1 MANFAAPMTER
12 LDAYIESL
20 IFVAQHPV
28 TREDIRYHL
37 ENALQ
42 AKIAPDEVDEALARL
57 QERYWD
63 DLYAMEIVEVA
74 GGFQFVTKGAYHH
87 IAGQYLKQLTK
98 RRLSKVA
105 LETLAIIAY
114 RQPVSR
120 AEIEKIRGVNADYAI
135 DKLLEKELV
144 EIAGRSEGPGKPLLY
159 KTSGKFMDYFGL
171 RSMADLPQLKDFQ
184 LPAEQIGE
192 PSAFDEVVPSE
203 MHPFED
209 EDRDLPGDMS
219 PASIDDSEE

>member
-1 MANFAAPMTER
+1 MANFAAPMSER

-20 IFVAQHPV
+20 IFVAQQPV

-42 AKIAPDEVDEALARL
+42 DVISPEEVDDALNRL

-63 DLYAMEIVEVA
+63 DRFAMEIVEVA

-120 AEIEKIRGVNADYAI
+120 GEIEKIRGVNSDYAI
-135 DKLLEKELV
+135 DKLLEKEL
-144 EIAGRSEGPGKPLLY
+144 ISLAGRSTGPGKPLLY
-159 KTSGKFMDYFGL
+159 ATSEKFMDYFGL
-171 RSMADLPQLKDFQ
+171 RSMDDLPQLKDF
-184 LPAEQIGE
+184 LTPDEEIGE
-192 PSAFDEVVPSE
+192 PYPVEEVVIHSIAQGDTTDESE
-203 MHPFED
+203 
-209 EDRDLPGDMS
+209 
-219 PASIDDSEE
+219 

>member
-1 MANFAAPMTER
+1 MSER
-12 LDAYIESL
+12 LESYIESL
-20 IFVAQHPV
+20 IFVAQQPV

-42 AKIAPDEVDEALARL
+42 DVISPEEVDDALHRL

-63 DLYAMEIVEVA
+63 DRFAMEIVEVA

-120 AEIEKIRGVNADYAI
+120 GEIEKIRGVNSDYAV
-135 DKLLEKELV
+135 DKLLEKEL
-144 EIAGRSEGPGKPLLY
+144 ISLAGRSTGPGKPLLY
-159 KTSGKFMDYFGL
+159 STSEKFMDYFGL
-171 RSMADLPQLKDFQ
+171 RSMDDLPQLKDF
-184 LPAEQIGE
+184 LSPDEEIGE
-192 PSAFDEVVPSE
+192 PYPVDEVVINSITQGDTTDESE
-203 MHPFED
+203 
-209 EDRDLPGDMS
+209 
-219 PASIDDSEE
+219 